1 MNEAF
6 HTQEDLP
13 EGYRMTGLGPLPEEW
28 KAVKLGD
35 IFIPVSKKEREQKV
49 LPNTDLRL
57 LTVRLHAKGI
67 VLRPPSSIG
76 VKSEKLYKVKEGD
89 FVFSKIDARNG
100 AWGFVGK
107 ELEGALVSGDFPIL
121 RLNRELADQA
131 FVALWLSRPSTWTTL
146 RSLSTGTTNR
156 RRTQTRDLLAAL
168 SIPLPP
174 LPEQRAIAHVLR
186 AVQEAKEAAERVL
199 SAARALKKSLMRHLF
214 TYGPVP
220 VDRTDQVPMQE
231 TELGPLPAHWR
242 VVRLGEVAEI
252 KLGRTPP
259 RQEGRYWQRG
269 EIPWVSIADL
279 NNGVTTETK
288 EKISQEAFEEVFNSS
303 FIPVGTLLLSFKL
316 TIGKVGILGLPA
328 VHNEA
333 IASIFPY
340 GGKVIRDYLFF
351 LFQSMDFDALLDSY
365 VKGKTLNKQK
375 LLLLPIPLP
384 PPEEQQEIARILQAV
399 DEKIRAEEERK
410 EALERLFRS
419 LLHHLMTA
427 KVRLP
432 KAFVERFA
440 EGEP

>member
-1 MNEAF
+1 MNELPP
-6 HTQEDLP
+6 TQEDLP
-13 EGYRMTGLGPLPEEW
+13 EGYRMTELGPLPEEW
-28 KAVKLGD
+28 RVVSLGEVLLEV
-35 IFIPVSKKEREQKV
+35 PLKTRETHID
-49 LPNTDLRL
+49 PNTFYKR
-57 LTVRLHAKGI
+57 I
-67 VLRPPSSIG
+67 VT
-76 VKSEKLYKVKEGD
+76 KLYGKGAELKDIVQGSKIASRTLFRLERGD
-89 FVFSKIDARNG
+89 FVFSKINIRRG
-100 AWGFVGK
+100 AYGIITAD
-107 ELEGALVSGDFPIL
+107 LEGALVTTEHPIL
-121 RLNRELADQA
+121 RAKSDEISLDFLHFYLMQPQTWDLFKLHAKGLGGKERVKTRE
-131 FVALWLSRPSTWTTL
+131 FLSV
-146 RSLSTGTTNR
+146 
-156 RRTQTRDLLAAL
+156 